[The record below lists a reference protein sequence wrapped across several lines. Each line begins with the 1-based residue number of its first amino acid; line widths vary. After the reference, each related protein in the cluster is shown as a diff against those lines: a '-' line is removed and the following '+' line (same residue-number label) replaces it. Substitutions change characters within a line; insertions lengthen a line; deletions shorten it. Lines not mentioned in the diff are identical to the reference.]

1 MALSPGLRGQPAE
14 ALLWIDGL
22 RKTYRISGRG
32 DGEKGDGVVRALDG
46 VSLDVRRGE
55 VFGVVG
61 ESGSGKSTLAR
72 CILRLVTPDGG
83 RILFDSVDLRAAGSS
98 ELRRVRRRLQCC
110 FQDPFASLDPRFT
123 VGRLVAEPLVIHGVR
138 SSGARSAA
146 VSEILELVGLD
157 PSAASRKPHEFSGG
171 QRQRIALAR
180 ALVLRPDLVLLD
192 EPVSALDVSV
202 QAQILNLLA
211 HLREELQLT
220 YLLIVHDLLVAEYFC
235 DRVAVVYAGMVMELG
250 SSDELFSRPIH
261 PYSITLLAAA
271 PVPDPGAAR
280 ERLRAGSN
288 LDSGAE
294 SRPVGGCPF
303 RLRCPVGRDRP
314 ICADTVPELLEG
326 RTDHWVACHF
336 PGELDAQLIE
346 RGLQPALRGEETE
359 ARQ

>member
-1 MALSPGLRGQPAE
+1 MDLSPGLRGQPAD

-22 RKTYRISGRG
+22 RKTFRMSRKG
-32 DGEKGDGVVRALDG
+32 DGGTSDGVVRALDG

-55 VFGVVG
+55 VVGVVG

-72 CILRLVTPDGG
+72 CILRLVSPDEG
-83 RILFDSVDLRAAGSS
+83 RILFDSVDLRTARSGD
-98 ELRRVRRRLQCC
+98 LRRLRRRLQCC

-123 VGRLVAEPLVIHGVR
+123 VGKLVAEPLVIHGVR
-138 SSGARSAA
+138 SSRARSVA
-146 VSEILELVGLD
+146 VAEILELVGLD
-157 PSAASRKPHEFSGG
+157 QGAVSRKPHEFSGG

-180 ALVLRPDLVLLD
+180 ALILRPDLVILD

-211 HLREELQLT
+211 RLREELQLT

-250 SSDELFSRPIH
+250 SSEELFSNPAH

-271 PVPDPGAAR
+271 PVPDPGEAR
-280 ERLRAGSN
+280 ERLQAGSS

-303 RLRCPVGRDRP
+303 RLRCPVGRDKP
-314 ICADTVPELLEG
+314 ICADTVPPLLAG
-326 RTDHWVACHF
+326 REDHWIACHF
-336 PGELDAQLIE
+336 PGELDSQAI
-346 RGLQPALRGEETE
+346 RSGLQLSSRRNGTE
-359 ARQ
+359 A